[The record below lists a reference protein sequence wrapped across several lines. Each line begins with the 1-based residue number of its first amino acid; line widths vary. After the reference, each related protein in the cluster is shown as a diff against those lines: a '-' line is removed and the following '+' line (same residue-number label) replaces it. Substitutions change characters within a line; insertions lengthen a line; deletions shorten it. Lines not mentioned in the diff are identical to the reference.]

1 MGNSVLLHEYLQYFS
16 DTLKK
21 GNKLY
26 MKEIT
31 LVRIRFA
38 LAAGM
43 LIVFAGCGK
52 DKTVENLPAVQ
63 KGYEDCTSPDDV
75 QVNAGFS
82 APFTLPSSYQVDTI
96 LHPWTKNFY
105 DSATNWPINQSTFG
119 ICETCSSVG
128 LLGYA
133 MYQNTNAISPLY
145 TLFKAYNYPI
155 INDSNIFKPYYLW
168 GDPTLPKLWSFY
180 EGVGYIKYTGT
191 PAYSPDV
198 FPELSANLPLN
209 SNGHPDYTKL
219 PIQMPQPNPWQTNYV
234 TYEADSSVGTIKA
247 LTNVKNLVYSYE
259 TSVFAGTTHSEKIA
273 KALDKGYLVLIMFR
287 YLYQWDGVKGDA
299 TYLFDRFTYSQGQLT
314 HSDTHD
320 STMYNTWVPPVKSY
334 YVGETHWVY
343 LFSYATAENDTIFF
357 VRNSW
362 GSKRGENGNYYMTA
376 SYLNGTYTDP
386 KTKTTSNI
394 LKYYYGYKLQ

>member
-1 MGNSVLLHEYLQYFS
+1 
-16 DTLKK
+16 
-21 GNKLY
+21 
-26 MKEIT
+26 MKNTTSGHIMIT
-31 LVRIRFA
+31 LFTGI
-38 LAAGM
+38 
-43 LIVFAGCGK
+43 LILCAGCSK
-52 DKTVENLPAVQ
+52 DKVVDNLPAIQ

-82 APFTLPSSYQVDTI
+82 APFILPSSYQVDTI

-128 LLGYA
+128 LLSYSIF
-133 MYQNTNAISPLY
+133 QNTNKISPLY

-155 INDSNIFKPYYLW
+155 KDSTGTPQPFYLW
-168 GDPTLPKLWSFY
+168 GDPLIGKLWTFFGSNGY
-180 EGVGYIKYTGT
+180 EFPGT
-191 PAYSPDV
+191 PRYSNNV
-198 FPELSANLPLN
+198 FTDLSTNLPLN
-209 SNGHPDYTKL
+209 ANNHPDYTLLQSQL
-219 PIQMPQPNPWQTNYV
+219 PMPNPWQTNYT
-234 TYEADSSVGTIKA
+234 TYKSDSSNGAIKA
-247 LTNVKNLVYSYE
+247 LTNVKPLVYSYE
-259 TSVFAGTTHSEKIA
+259 TSVFTGKTPSEKIA

-343 LFSYATAENDTIFF
+343 LFSYATAGNDTIFF

-362 GSKRGENGNYYMTA
+362 GSKRGENGNYYMTDE
-376 SYLNGTYTDP
+376 YLNGTYTDP